1 MNHRVAF
8 FVACAVLLPGV
19 IRADIPGAPAPGEP
33 REAQFAT
40 PVEKTLE
47 NGLRVI
53 VVARPGLPVLSAD
66 LLIKSGAEVDPPE
79 LAGLASLTAT
89 LLTRGTAQRS
99 ATKIAEDIEALG
111 AQIDA
116 TADWDATTVGLSALS
131 SQAPAALEIL
141 ADVVRNPAF
150 AKDEIERARRET
162 LDALRVAYEEPRTIA
177 LAAAQRAIFGTGA
190 YAHMRS
196 GTLASIARAQRESI
210 VQLHA
215 LHYRPGN
222 AVLVFAGDLTAEQGF
237 AWAQKY
243 FGDWQNPSVSPPERP
258 TDETPPKPR
267 IVVIDMPNAG
277 QAAVVVARPGITRAA
292 PDYISGLVANSV
304 LGNGYTS
311 RLNVEI
317 RIKRG
322 LTYGAKSSLRAL
334 ARTGPFLA
342 YAQTKNPAAVE
353 VAGLVREQLDLLG
366 SQPVAPSELTPRI
379 SSLTGDYS
387 RDLETN
393 DGFAKAIGTLAVHD
407 RPFAELNSFLRD
419 ARAVGPDAIQQFVHE
434 HLGSAGTTLV
444 IAGKLKDFRK
454 ALGTAYKNAEIIPQ
468 SELDLDAPSLRGK
481 R

>member
-1 MNHRVAF
+1 MNCRSALFLV
-8 FVACAVLLPGV
+8 CAALLPGV
-19 IRADIPGAPAPGEP
+19 IHADIPGAPAPGEP
-33 REAQFAT
+33 REVQFAV

-53 VVARPGLPVLSAD
+53 VVTRPGLPVLSAD

-79 LAGLASLTAT
+79 LAGLASMTAT
-89 LLTRGTAQRS
+89 LLARGTAHRS
-99 ATKIAEDIEALG
+99 ATQIAADIEALG

-116 TADWDATTVGLSALS
+116 TADWDATSIGLAVLS

-141 ADVVRNPAF
+141 ADVVRTPAF

-162 LDALRVAYEEPRTIA
+162 LDDLRVAYEEPRTVA
-177 LAAAQRAIFGTGA
+177 LAAAQRAVFGTGA
-190 YAHMRS
+190 YAHPRS
-196 GTLASIARAQRESI
+196 GTLASIARVQREAI

-237 AWAQKY
+237 TWAQKY
-243 FGDWQNPSVSPPERP
+243 FGNWQNPSESPRP
-258 TDETPPKPR
+258 RPADDTPPKPR
-267 IVVIDMPNAG
+267 VVIIDMPNAG
-277 QAAVVVARPGITRAA
+277 QAAVVVACPGITRAA
-292 PDYISGLVANSV
+292 PEYIPGLVANGI

-322 LTYGAKSSLRAL
+322 LSYGAKSSLRAL
-334 ARTGPFLA
+334 TQTGPFLA

-353 VAGLVREQLDLLG
+353 VAGLVRQQLDLLAAE
-366 SQPVAPSELTPRI
+366 PVASVELTPRV
-379 SSLTGDYS
+379 STLTGDYS

-393 DGFAKAIGTLAVHD
+393 DGFAKVVGSLAVHD
-407 RPFAELNSFLRD
+407 RPFAELNTFIPA
-419 ARAVGPDAIQQFVHE
+419 ARAVQPDAIQQFVRE

-444 IAGKLKDFRK
+444 IAGKLKDFSK
-454 ALGTAYKNAEIIPQ
+454 ALGSAFKNAEIIPQ
-468 SELDLDAPSLRGK
+468 RELDLDTPGLRRK
-481 R
+481 P

>member
-1 MNHRVAF
+1 
-8 FVACAVLLPGV
+8 
-19 IRADIPGAPAPGEP
+19 
-33 REAQFAT
+33 
-40 PVEKTLE
+40 LE

-222 AVLVFAGDLTAEQGF
+222 AGPRFCRRSYGGAGLRMGAEVFRRLAEPLGF
-237 AWAQKY
+237 SSRAPC
-243 FGDWQNPSVSPPERP
+243 GRNPRRNPESWSSICP
-258 TDETPPKPR
+258 TP
-267 IVVIDMPNAG
+267 
-277 QAAVVVARPGITRAA
+277 ARPQSLWPGPALLA
-292 PDYISGLVANSV
+292 PH
-304 LGNGYTS
+304 
-311 RLNVEI
+311 
-317 RIKRG
+317 RIIFPA
-322 LTYGAKSSLRAL
+322 LSPTVSWATATLRA
-334 ARTGPFLA
+334 
-342 YAQTKNPAAVE
+342 
-353 VAGLVREQLDLLG
+353 
-366 SQPVAPSELTPRI
+366 
-379 SSLTGDYS
+379 
-387 RDLETN
+387 
-393 DGFAKAIGTLAVHD
+393 
-407 RPFAELNSFLRD
+407 
-419 ARAVGPDAIQQFVHE
+419 
-434 HLGSAGTTLV
+434 
-444 IAGKLKDFRK
+444 
-454 ALGTAYKNAEIIPQ
+454 
-468 SELDLDAPSLRGK
+468 
-481 R
+481 